1 MQERSFRRAALFG
14 VLGAL
19 VFLVVNFT
27 LCELWGGL
35 KSFVLFKVQEISL
48 DLIVIAIQVRFTLFV
63 LIGFILGWA
72 YCLFRGTGRSERSDR
87 DRRE

>member
-1 MQERSFRRAALFG
+1 MQERSFKRAALFG

-19 VFLVVNFT
+19 IFLVVNFT

-35 KSFVLFKVQEISL
+35 KNFVLFKVQEISL
-48 DLIVIAIQVRFTLFV
+48 DLIAIAIQIRFTLFI

-72 YCLFRGTGRSERSDR
+72 YCLFRGTRRSKRGEEERR
-87 DRRE
+87 D